1 MNLKEVDEVL
11 SKNLN
16 FCGKE
21 PDVGEYFGVITKVNY
36 LVPYCSAGVLY
47 RYDVKTFL
55 VDQYPLLFKRIDEE
69 TIIEVFTGIPF
80 LFGPSIRPIGNV
92 VEQQEAFQKHR
103 KIGLYFNPSTIYK
116 IIDQELE
123 IDKTVCL
130 KDNQVYLRPDEKFK
144 MLYSKEMSK
153 GLKEQLKK
161 YAEEAHKKFDDALLE
176 NINITASDISSD
188 ALEVALSNAK
198 ENNADINFVNTDI
211 YKGINKKFDCI
222 ISNPPYISKNEK
234 IMDIVYNNEPH
245 LALFA
250 DNNGLY
256 FYEEIIKNSKN
267 ILKDKYLICFE
278 IGESEAES
286 VTSYAYK
293 YLNNPKVIVKK
304 DLEKRDRMIFIHN
317 FE

>member
-1 MNLKEVDEVL
+1 M
-11 SKNLN
+11 
-16 FCGKE
+16 
-21 PDVGEYFGVITKVNY
+21 
-36 LVPYCSAGVLY
+36 
-47 RYDVKTFL
+47 
-55 VDQYPLLFKRIDEE
+55 
-69 TIIEVFTGIPF
+69 
-80 LFGPSIRPIGNV
+80 
-92 VEQQEAFQKHR
+92 QK
-103 KIGLYFNPSTIYK
+103 K
-116 IIDQELE
+116 
-123 IDKTVCL
+123 
-130 KDNQVYLRPDEKFK
+130 
-144 MLYSKEMSK
+144 
-153 GLKEQLKK
+153 
-161 YAEEAHKKFDDALLE
+161 
-176 NINITASDISSD
+176 
-188 ALEVALSNAK
+188 
-198 ENNADINFVNTDI
+198 NNADINFVNTDI

-222 ISNPPYISKNEK
+222 ISNPPYISKDEK

-256 FYEEIIKNSKN
+256 FYEEIIKNAKN

>member
-1 MNLKEVDEVL
+1 
-11 SKNLN
+11 
-16 FCGKE
+16 
-21 PDVGEYFGVITKVNY
+21 
-36 LVPYCSAGVLY
+36 
-47 RYDVKTFL
+47 
-55 VDQYPLLFKRIDEE
+55 
-69 TIIEVFTGIPF
+69 
-80 LFGPSIRPIGNV
+80 
-92 VEQQEAFQKHR
+92 
-103 KIGLYFNPSTIYK
+103 
-116 IIDQELE
+116 
-123 IDKTVCL
+123 
-130 KDNQVYLRPDEKFK
+130 
-144 MLYSKEMSK
+144 MSK

-256 FYEEIIKNSKN
+256 FYEEIIKNAKN

-278 IGESEAES
+278 IGESEAKS
-286 VTSYAYK
+286 VTSYAHK
-293 YLNNPKVIVKK
+293 YLDNPTVIVKK